1 MDSIN
6 TCQSPFQWMY
16 KKWIGFCIYFISAVL
31 SFILCLGFI
40 LHQPLSKEKSR
51 HADSCLKTVFN
62 LLSNNIQYTCTSP
75 SCPFTWTISISTVLI
90 NSMECK
96 NRKDYKQ
103 INKPSFSNYGQNKI
117 YQQKKSSYENN
128 SWHITVTILLSKL
141 KRKSKSKILFL

>member
-1 MDSIN
+1 MSKPLSIN
-6 TCQSPFQWMY
+6 
-16 KKWIGFCIYFISAVL
+16 VL
-31 SFILCLGFI
+31 EMDWVLYLFHFSCSFIHTEPWFYLSLI
-40 LHQPLSKEKSR
+40 YLHQPLSKEKSR
-51 HADSCLKTVFN
+51 RADSCFKTVFN
-62 LLSNNIQYTCTSP
+62 LLSNNIQYTCTSS

-103 INKPSFSNYGQNKI
+103 INKPSFSKYGQNKI